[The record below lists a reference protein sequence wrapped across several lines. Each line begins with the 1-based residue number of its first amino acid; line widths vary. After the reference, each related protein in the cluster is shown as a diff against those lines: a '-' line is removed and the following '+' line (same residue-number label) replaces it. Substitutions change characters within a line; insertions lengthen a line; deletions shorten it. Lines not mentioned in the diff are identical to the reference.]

1 MDGGKGVRKGMKT
14 DREINVMLSRL
25 QIIQG
30 LVRKHLKDRYAGSKL
45 GMLWAVFNPLL
56 IMCVISFVFTEIL
69 KTEVKNFPLLV
80 LSGILP
86 WFFFLNS
93 ASEVVAA
100 ARNNKVLL
108 GEFILSPEMLPVSLV
123 LSNLIRF
130 LAGLIPLL
138 PIFIIFN
145 AQIIRNLFLLP
156 ILLCLYLFFALG
168 ISLILNVI
176 ALYIKDLPHVLD
188 IGFMFLF
195 WITPVF
201 YTLDAVPAG
210 YRWVIM
216 LNPLTSYVNIFRL
229 LLYQGSC
236 PGIEEWIFAAA
247 LSMLSLICGL
257 LLFKTKESD
266 ILKYR

>member
-1 MDGGKGVRKGMKT
+1 MKT
-14 DREINVMLSRL
+14 NGEISMLLSRIR
-25 QIIQG
+25 IIQG
-30 LVRKHLKDRYAGSKL
+30 LVEKHLKDRYAGSNL

-86 WFFFLNS
+86 WFFFLDS
-93 ASEVVAA
+93 VSGVVASV
-100 ARNNKVLL
+100 RNSKVLL

-123 LSNLIRF
+123 LSSFIRF

-138 PIFIIFN
+138 PLFIIFN

-156 ILLCLYLFFALG
+156 IILCLYLFFALG

-201 YTLDAVPAG
+201 YTLDAVPPG

-216 LNPLTSYVNIFRL
+216 LNPLASYVNIFRL
-229 LLYQGSC
+229 LLYQGAC
-236 PGIEEWIFAAA
+236 PRTEEWIFAAA